1 MIVFMG
7 YALIVIFMF
16 VIMRKKMSPFIGLV
30 FLPLL
35 WALIG
40 QVFGLWQIDIGHAA
54 MDGLGTTSS
63 TGIMLFFAIYM
74 FTIMID
80 AGLFDPLSNAMIRF
94 AKGDPLKVALAT
106 VALTAA
112 VSLNGDGTATMIIV
126 CTAMVPIYKKLNMS
140 MLNLAVLTMTSHSIV
155 NLLPWGGPT
164 ARAIAV
170 MGVETNDVMRGL
182 VPMMVAG
189 LIYMFIIAWVF
200 GLQERKTLG
209 VVNLSEQE
217 MQAMMVIDDPETL
230 ELRRPKNVWINLII
244 VLVAIGLLVEGSVP
258 SAIIFMLGTVIPLLV
273 NYPNPKNQKAPI
285 DRNASEANQV
295 LISYI
300 TMPSTTA

>member
-1 MIVFMG
+1 MIAFMG
-7 YALIVIFMF
+7 YALIVILMF
-16 VIMRKKMSPFIGLV
+16 VIMRKKMSLFIGLV

-35 WALIG
+35 WAIIG
-40 QVFGLWQIDIGHAA
+40 QVLNLWQIDIGQAA

-112 VSLNGDGTATMIIV
+112 VPLNGDGTATMIIV

-140 MLNLAVLTMTSHSIV
+140 LLNLAVLTMTSHSIV

-164 ARAIAV
+164 ARDIAV

-189 LIYMFIIAWVF
+189 LIYMFIIAWVLVYKN
-200 GLQERKTLG
+200 G
-209 VVNLSEQE
+209 
-217 MQAMMVIDDPETL
+217 
-230 ELRRPKNVWINLII
+230 RRLVW
-244 VLVAIGLLVEGSVP
+244 
-258 SAIIFMLGTVIPLLV
+258 
-273 NYPNPKNQKAPI
+273 
-285 DRNASEANQV
+285 
-295 LISYI
+295 
-300 TMPSTTA
+300 STCLNKKCRP